1 MSVFIDR
8 SLSLGLEN
16 TKINTNKIPVA
27 ADDHQ
32 ILINVHGQHSSW
44 RLYSLMVIIR
54 IETNIKQIYSY
65 FENPDSFCKVRNIFL
80 SSGQVLVFYAVLVML
95 AKRVEPRVSL
105 KASQRGHLFM
115 QLFSVMQNRKLLLF
129 EPCCGTYVGN
139 MSIV

>member
-1 MSVFIDR
+1 MFLPVLLCYNLAFCSNLMSVFIDR

-32 ILINVHGQHSSW
+32 ILINVHGDF
-44 RLYSLMVIIR
+44 R

-80 SSGQVLVFYAVLVML
+80 VFRSGSCFLCSSCN
-95 AKRVEPRVSL
+95 VS
-105 KASQRGHLFM
+105 
-115 QLFSVMQNRKLLLF
+115 
-129 EPCCGTYVGN
+129 
-139 MSIV
+139 

>member
-44 RLYSLMVIIR
+44 RLYSLMVISELR
-54 IETNIKQIYSY
+54 QISNKYILIL
-65 FENPDSFCKVRNIFL
+65 KI
-80 SSGQVLVFYAVLVML
+80 QI
-95 AKRVEPRVSL
+95 VSV
-105 KASQRGHLFM
+105 K
-115 QLFSVMQNRKLLLF
+115 
-129 EPCCGTYVGN
+129 
-139 MSIV
+139 